1 VGPAARATAA
11 GNSTNTTA
19 AIMQQSFSLK
29 TALAAALLTACAFT
43 TARAWRDPKGA
54 APQTYAAEATAYP
67 YYIEF
72 RVAVDGVYG
81 HSYIAYGR
89 LNALGRP
96 ATATYADIHPTGDIP
111 SMVLGHF
118 IPMDAA
124 TSPEK
129 DTLGLKIAGRFR
141 RLLTATEYTRLKT
154 IIARVR
160 AARHAWSVLG
170 YNCNDFVA
178 DVARAIGMRTPT
190 TLLLPYDFIPELQVM
205 NEQSLRLARASTRH
219 LQHRDPASDRFFR
232 TAFPAASVDPQSRQE
247 RGSPVTP

>member
-1 VGPAARATAA
+1 
-11 GNSTNTTA
+11 
-19 AIMQQSFSLK
+19 MQRGFSL
-29 TALAAALLTACAFT
+29 AAVLAAALLAVCFFT
-43 TARAWRDPKGA
+43 TARALADPIGA
-54 APQTYAAEATAYP
+54 APQTRAADAAAYP

-89 LNALGRP
+89 LSGQP

-118 IPMDAA
+118 FPMNAA

-129 DTLGLKIAGRFR
+129 DTLRFTIANRFR
-141 RLLTATEYTRLKT
+141 RPLTATEYDRLKS
-154 IIARVR
+154 IVAHIR

-178 DVARAIGMRTPT
+178 DVARGLGMRTPT
-190 TLLLPYDFIPELQVM
+190 TLLLPYNFIPELQAM
-205 NEQSLRLARASTRH
+205 NEHTLRLALASAH
-219 LQHRDPASDRFFR
+219 HPPHREAASDSFRSAVPAS
-232 TAFPAASVDPQSRQE
+232 SVGPQSRQ
-247 RGSPVTP
+247 GSPPGQRVVGRFE

>member
-1 VGPAARATAA
+1 
-11 GNSTNTTA
+11 
-19 AIMQQSFSLK
+19 MQQGFSLK
-29 TALAAALLTACAFT
+29 TVLAAALLAACALA
-43 TARAWRDPKGA
+43 TARAWADPLGA
-54 APQTYAAEATAYP
+54 APLTRADATAHP

-89 LNALGRP
+89 LSAVGQP

-118 IPMDAA
+118 FPMDAA

-129 DTLGLKIAGRFR
+129 DTLGFKIANRFR
-141 RLLTATEYTRLKT
+141 RPLTATEYDSLKS
-154 IIARVR
+154 IVARIR

-178 DVARAIGMRTPT
+178 DVARGLGMRTPT
-190 TLLLPYDFIPELQVM
+190 TLLLPYNFIPELQAM
-205 NEQSLRLARASTRH
+205 NEHTLRLALASAH
-219 LQHRDPASDRFFR
+219 HPPHREAASDSFRSAVPAS
-232 TAFPAASVDPQSRQE
+232 SVGPQSRQ
-247 RGSPVTP
+247 GSPPGQRVVGRFE